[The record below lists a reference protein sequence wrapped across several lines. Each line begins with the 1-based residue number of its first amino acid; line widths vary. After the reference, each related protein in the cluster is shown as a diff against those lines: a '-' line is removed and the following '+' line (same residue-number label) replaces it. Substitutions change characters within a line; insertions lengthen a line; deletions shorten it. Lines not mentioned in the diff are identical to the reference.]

1 MGYEKKPGSQP
12 FAFGSHLPRGG
23 SFQVRKDEGW
33 GLRESR
39 KNRLKH
45 VNAA

>member
-33 GLRESR
+33 GLHETRE
-39 KNRLKH
+39 KPLKTP
-45 VNAA
+45 